1 MCVLSVLLVV
11 DVRADGACGGRE
23 VLVWDSISEN
33 LSRVVDTWWE
43 NDAVVEKLNAF
54 RRVRLRFLIRRALCL
69 GVRTREVEGD

>member
-1 MCVLSVLLVV
+1 MRALRFLVV
-11 DVRADGACGGRE
+11 DVRADGACGRA

-54 RRVRLRFLIRRALCL
+54 RRVRLHSLIRRVLRL
-69 GVRTREVEGD
+69 GIRTREVEGD

>member
-54 RRVRLRFLIRRALCL
+54 RRVRLRLCRVL
-69 GVRTREVEGD
+69 RLSFSIGGRSDAG